1 MNSIREKSYT
11 SARPDILSMVNPNS
25 QRVLDIGCST
35 GELGKAI
42 KDKYGCYVI
51 GVDVVDSAVSRARD
65 VLDEAYSSDL
75 DSLIGDGTL
84 ELKFDSIIFADSLEH
99 IVDAEEVLIRAAS
112 LLADDG
118 EIIISV
124 PNVCHWYVIY
134 CLLRGEWPSKSRG
147 IFDSTH
153 VRFFTLKSMIKWL
166 ANLGLNATYVGS
178 NYRVFDEPGGYV
190 NAVIKRVG
198 RLIPLGRFLSYQVRF
213 IVKRE
218 GINLP

>member
-1 MNSIREKSYT
+1 MSSIREKSYT
-11 SARPDILSMVNPNS
+11 SARPDILSMVS
-25 QRVLDIGCST
+25 SSSRRVLDIGCST

-42 KDKYGCYVI
+42 KNKYGCYVI
-51 GVDVVDSAVSRARD
+51 GVDVVDSVVARARD

-84 ELKFDSIIFADSLEH
+84 REKFDTIIFADSLEH
-99 IVDAEEVLIRAAS
+99 IVDAEEVVIRAAS

-124 PNVCHWYVIY
+124 PNVSHWFVIY
-134 CLLRGEWPSKSRG
+134 CLLRGEWPSRSRG
-147 IFDSTH
+147 TFDSTH
-153 VRFFTLKSMIKWL
+153 VRFFTRKSMIKWL
-166 ANLGLNATYVGS
+166 ANLGLNATYAGS

-198 RLIPLGRFLSYQVRF
+198 RLIPLGRFLSYQNRF
-213 IVKRE
+213 VVKQK
-218 GINLP
+218 GVNLP